1 MELKKVFSKIDEL
14 FPKYLSVWEDI
25 CNIESPTDYKEGVD
39 KVGEYCLNIAKN
51 LGFKVEV
58 FPQEIS
64 GNVYIFTMNES
75 AKNTPISLSG
85 HMDTVHALG
94 SFGSPAVKIVG
105 DKIYGPGVMDCKGGI
120 VVGLLAMHALKEC
133 GYTDRP
139 VLLLLQS
146 DEENSSI
153 NSNKETINYICER
166 AKGSVAFL
174 NLEGFESHFKNFGC
188 IERKGIM
195 TYRFTIKGVE
205 AHASLCAELGANAI
219 VEASHKLLEI
229 EKMKDAILTSE
240 WAERWPGART
250 AGCSPSS
257 PPPSLCSLVLFMPV
271 SPPASFRAGPGDPF
285 PPDTWESSRIPESTQ
300 GVLRGNKS
308 TFPGLDGAAI
318 QASGASSWVSRLGH
332 LHVTQRCPAAL
343 ARPPPPL
350 LGRVST
356 DLAHGAFFPS

>member
-1 MELKKVFSKIDEL
+1 MLEYSSFCESNPKFGEKYRAVLQPYLDSSTLDEKVLSLKSIPPRGYPSFTK
-14 FPKYLSVWEDI
+14 
-25 CNIESPTDYKEGVD
+25 NIEEVENKQYITLYK
-39 KVGEYCLNIAKN
+39 
-51 LGFKVEV
+51 
-58 FPQEIS
+58 
-64 GNVYIFTMNES
+64 
-75 AKNTPISLSG
+75 
-85 HMDTVHALG
+85 
-94 SFGSPAVKIVG
+94 
-105 DKIYGPGVMDCKGGI
+105 
-120 VVGLLAMHALKEC
+120 
-133 GYTDRP
+133 
-139 VLLLLQS
+139 
-146 DEENSSI
+146 
-153 NSNKETINYICER
+153 
-166 AKGSVAFL
+166 
-174 NLEGFESHFKNFGC
+174 
-188 IERKGIM
+188 
-195 TYRFTIKGVE
+195 
-205 AHASLCAELGANAI
+205 
-219 VEASHKLLEI
+219 

-285 PPDTWESSRIPESTQ
+285 PSDTWESSRIPESTQ